1 MDEKLE
7 WYVVH
12 TYSGYENKV
21 TQDIKKV
28 VENRGLG
35 NMIAEV
41 KVPIEKVRQID
52 GKSIEDS
59 QNEKAE
65 DGTYDV
71 SDEEI
76 SMGRSKSSKKGEK
89 NKKEKV
95 FDRKIFPSYVFVKMI
110 LTDETWYIV
119 RNTRG
124 ATGFVGPGSK
134 PVPLSEA
141 EVEELGLE
149 RDEVV
154 QSIEVA
160 FDVGDEVN
168 IVGGSFDGLSG
179 CVQSL
184 DLEEMTADVVVPLA
198 GRDDT
203 IVKIS
208 LLQLKLADS

>member
-1 MDEKLE
+1 MNEKLE

-65 DGTYDV
+65 EGTYDL
-71 SDEEI
+71 SDDETAN
-76 SMGRSKSSKKGEK
+76 GKSKSSKKGEK
-89 NKKEKV
+89 VKKEKV

-154 QSIEVA
+154 QSVEVA
-160 FDVGDEVN
+160 FGVGDEVN

-184 DLEEMTADVVVPLA
+184 DLEEMTAEVVVPLA